1 VLTSLLLTGCAA
13 LWNPQIQEQRELVYQ
28 LDREVIALK
37 EINAQLTLN
46 AGGCDA
52 GQGEPDP
59 IYSEL
64 HQVFTSTRI
73 EVARQG
79 RTTQVTIPGD
89 ELFAPGSTIR
99 IRSEAEMVLDLLST
113 ALKLHPLRPVLIEG
127 HTDDTPI
134 SGSMK
139 RKYATNW
146 ELAAARAAVLTRELA
161 EEWGVDASRITI
173 AGRGPFDPIADNSTP
188 EGRAANRRVVVHIL
202 PEETP

>member
-1 VLTSLLLTGCAA
+1 MLASLLLTGCAA
-13 LWNPQIQEQRELVYQ
+13 LWNQELQDQRDLVYQ

-37 EINAQLTLN
+37 ELNSQLQAS
-46 AGGCDA
+46 AGSCDDGS
-52 GQGEPDP
+52 GQPDP

-64 HQVFTSTRI
+64 HQVFSGTRI
-73 EVARQG
+73 EVARDG
-79 RTTQVTIPGD
+79 RTTIVTIPGD
-89 ELFAPGSTIR
+89 ELYAPGSTIR
-99 IRSEAEMVLDLLST
+99 IRGEAEMILDLLST
-113 ALKLHPLRPVLIEG
+113 ALKLHPLRPVLIVG

-134 SGSMK
+134 SGSLK

-146 ELAAARAAVLTRELA
+146 ELASARAAVLTRELS
-161 EEWGVDASRITI
+161 EEWEVDGSRITI